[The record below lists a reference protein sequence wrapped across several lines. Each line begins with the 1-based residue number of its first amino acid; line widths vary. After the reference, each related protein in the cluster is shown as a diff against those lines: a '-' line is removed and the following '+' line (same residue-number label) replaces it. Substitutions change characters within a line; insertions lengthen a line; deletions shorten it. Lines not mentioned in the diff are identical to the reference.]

1 MISLIVLASSI
12 AVGAVTGVCTYRVT
26 RDHLGYS
33 PVLKLHDLDA
43 SELEHFPFPGEE
55 DEED

>member
-1 MISLIVLASSI
+1 MLILAISL

-43 SELEHFPFPGEE
+43 SELEHFPFSEEE
-55 DEED
+55 DEE